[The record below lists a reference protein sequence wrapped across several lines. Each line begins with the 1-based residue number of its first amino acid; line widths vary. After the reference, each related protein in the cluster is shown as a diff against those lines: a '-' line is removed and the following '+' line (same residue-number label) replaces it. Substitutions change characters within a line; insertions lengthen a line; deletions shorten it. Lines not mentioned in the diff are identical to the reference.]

1 MNHPPLKL
9 GRCPAWLL
17 LSLALSFAFLSSC
30 NSSSSDAD
38 EGREQTRVALSV
50 QQTQLASQQQAKQSG
65 TDEAQNATLT
75 ALVQSQIEAQAAST
89 AAAQL
94 PAPDLN
100 ATQAALALQQTQMAL
115 QSTQAALSA
124 QQTAASVSGASGATP
139 LSSLQAPPASTP
151 FIPQALPGRPP
162 PGSQVF
168 EDFST
173 PGKWPVTN
181 TGTYA
186 TGYQGGN
193 YVITVSSPR
202 SDAWAVA
209 GYDFSGNVWVETTA
223 RFLQTSMSS
232 HYGVICRYQD
242 ANNFYYFSVQD
253 GGNYFVAR
261 YKNGVT
267 RLLGSGKPEYSPVIN
282 QRGSNQI
289 QLACLGNELHLSING
304 VQLGVVVDSD
314 FSRGDVGLIAGA
326 GDMGSMSASFDYIL
340 AEE

>member
-1 MNHPPLKL
+1 MHHPPSKL
-9 GRCPAWLL
+9 GLCCAQL
-17 LSLALSFAFLSSC
+17 LSALALTLTILSAC
-30 NSSSSDAD
+30 NFTPSDAG
-38 EGREQTRVALSV
+38 EGHEQTRVALSV
-50 QQTQLASQQQAKQSG
+50 QQTQLASQQQSKQSG

-75 ALVQSQIEAQAAST
+75 ALAQAQIEAQAATT
-89 AAAQL
+89 AAAAQP

-100 ATQAALALQQTQMAL
+100 ATQAGLSLQQTQMAL

-124 QQTAASVSGASGATP
+124 QQTAAVSGASGAG
-139 LSSLQAPPASTP
+139 SSPNPPAPPPSTP
-151 FIPQALPGRPP
+151 ITPQALPGRPP
-162 PGSQVF
+162 PSSQLF
-168 EDFST
+168 EDFSN
-173 PGKWPVTN
+173 PDLWPVTN

-193 YVITVSSPR
+193 YVITVSAPR

-209 GYDFSGNVWVETTA
+209 GYDFSNTVWVETTA
-223 RFLQTSMSS
+223 QFLQTSMSS

-267 RLLGSGKPEYSPVIN
+267 KLLGSGKPEYSPAIN
-282 QRGSNQI
+282 QAGTNLI
-289 QLACLGNELHLSING
+289 QLACIGNELHPSINN
-304 VQLGVVVDSD
+304 VQLGVVVDYE